1 MQLPTGLFMLC
12 GSSYSIA
19 VLAAPDLFY
28 GETHRACGGVKMW
41 EHGVGPT
48 GSPLTGTAM
57 ETFTWSFP
65 KVYGTSRVRYVAMGA
80 RS

>member
-19 VLAAPDLFY
+19 VLAASDLFY
-28 GETHRACGGVKMW
+28 GETRRSYDGVKMW

-48 GSPLTGTAM
+48 GSLLTGAAM
-57 ETFTWSFP
+57 EMFTWSLSQGVWDI
-65 KVYGTSRVRYVAMGA
+65 KSSVCGNGR
-80 RS
+80 